1 MKLLDE
7 RDLVKAIHLNKIGG
21 IAIAKLLMQLLK
33 FNKINRAYES
43 ISDKQGMDFIDGVI
57 DYLGLR
63 FDIKEAELERI
74 PKDGPFITVSNHPF
88 GGIDGVLL
96 IKLLCEQRPDYRVLA
111 NFLLYRVEQLQPF
124 LFPVNPF
131 ENRKNIHSSVKG
143 MRNALLHLKNG
154 SSLGIFPAGEVSSY
168 HIDNKRISD
177 REWLTPALKFMKRAQ
192 VPVVPVYFQGTNSK
206 LFYLLGQ
213 IHPLLRTA
221 RLPSELFNKKNKTI
235 KIRIGNPI
243 SVKDQDE
250 FTSISQYGRFLRAK
264 TYSLGTS
271 LPVDN
276 FFKPKK
282 KLVKHAE
289 PVAPPT
295 PQEQLKEEIAFLNEN
310 DFLLFTNHDFHVY
323 CAPANDIPNM
333 LNELGRLREI
343 TFREVG
349 EGTNKSID
357 LDEYD
362 IYYHHLI
369 IWDSINHR
377 VVGAYR
383 VGKGK
388 DIIAQYGTKGFYI
401 KSLFKI
407 SKKFTPILRQS
418 LELGRSFIIK
428 EYQRK
433 PLSLFLLWKGILYFL
448 LKNPE
453 YRYLVGPVSISNEF
467 SKFSKGL
474 IVDFIKYNYFDQQ
487 LARYIKPRNKFKLAK
502 KYKTEKDIL
511 LNSANQDL
519 KRLDKYIRDIQPSL
533 AIPILLKKYLQLNAK
548 IIGFNIDP
556 DFNDCLDGLIILDL
570 YDVPMN
576 TLEAFSKEIDDTTIL
591 ERFQNH
597 II

>member
-7 RDLVKAIHLNKIGG
+7 KDLVKAIHLNKIGG

-33 FNKINRAYES
+33 FNKINKAYAS
-43 ISDKQGMDFIDGVI
+43 ISDKEGMEFIDGVI

-63 FDIKEAELERI
+63 FDIKESELERI
-74 PKDGPFITVSNHPF
+74 PKNGSFITVSNHPF

-111 NFLLYRVEQLQPF
+111 NFLLNRVEQLQPF

-131 ENRKNIHSSVKG
+131 ESRKNVHSSVKG

-192 VPVVPVYFQGTNSK
+192 VPIVPVYFQGTNSK

-271 LPVDN
+271 LAVDN

-282 KLVKHAE
+282 KHVKHAE
-289 PVAPPT
+289 PIAPPT
-295 PQEQLKEEIAFLNEN
+295 LPEKLREEIAYLTEN
-310 DFLLFTNHDFHVY
+310 DLLLFTNRNFHVY
-323 CAPANDIPNM
+323 CAPANDIPNL

-362 IYYHHLI
+362 LYYHHLI
-369 IWDSINHR
+369 IWDSINQR

-474 IVDFIKYNYFDQQ
+474 IVDFIKLNYFDHQ
-487 LARYIKPRNKFKLAK
+487 LARYIKPRNKFKLPK
-502 KYKTEKDIL
+502 KYRTEKDIL

-597 II
+597 FN